1 MDEVIEAMGK
11 ARFAVLPMPDG
22 NGEALTLSDLIA
34 GAIEPASV
42 EAMQAQMDEAV
53 RIIMTAAYN
62 AMRAKLVPVMY
73 AVEEEGHPIISY
85 ITREK
90 PTEQATSVTPLYAL
104 PEIDNG

>member
-1 MDEVIEAMGK
+1 MDEVIEAMG
-11 ARFAVLPMPDG
+11 AAFCDVFSGGNALFIDEMP
-22 NGEALTLSDLIA
+22 NPAIYREAL
-34 GAIEPASV
+34 
-42 EAMQAQMDEAV
+42 
-53 RIIMTAAYN
+53 TAAYN
-62 AMRAKLVPVMY
+62 ALRAKLVPVMY

>member
-1 MDEVIEAMGK
+1 MDEMIAAMAIAMCQSALGGK
-11 ARFAVLPMPDG
+11 RCPCAETGKFNCRNEYP
-22 NGEALTLSDLIA
+22 GE
-34 GAIEPASV
+34 
-42 EAMQAQMDEAV
+42 QATV
-53 RIIMTAAYN
+53 AYN
-62 AMRAKLVPVMY
+62 AMRETLVPVMY